1 MVSINISI
9 TIGDGTETRSR
20 SDTESDI
27 ESLVNTFVSRA
38 STDSEDT
45 SPVNK
50 HSNDFKTSRKAMR
63 GKGKVR
69 SDPRS
74 EVQPD
79 QTLIN
84 QRILSQ
90 LDAISKRLSAV
101 ENSASVASFK
111 NVSSQA

>member
-1 MVSINISI
+1 MNFLVRGSV
-9 TIGDGTETRSR
+9 SR

-27 ESLVNTFVSRA
+27 ESLVDTLVSHG

-45 SPVNK
+45 SPVHK
-50 HSNDFKTSRKAMR
+50 QIHDFKTSRKAMR
-63 GKGKVR
+63 AKGKVR

-84 QRILSQ
+84 QRILS
-90 LDAISKRLSAV
+90 
-101 ENSASVASFK
+101 
-111 NVSSQA
+111 